1 VRLKDF
7 LENYEDASPQTQE
20 AIDWIF
26 DNIDLA
32 KKITEKTKIMSEEE
46 MERNMQRARTRN
58 DITLLGLLILKQYL
72 DINCP
77 GS

>member
-1 VRLKDF
+1 MRLKDF

-20 AIDWIF
+20 AIGWIS

-32 KKITEKTKIMSEEE
+32 KKITEKTKIMTEEE

-72 DINCP
+72 DNSSP